1 MKFKN
6 KQPGNEITAPANYEK
21 GYIKPVDME
30 RSQCISCSTQD
41 NPITLPGYP
50 DNELRCHSCDFEN
63 EVERLLKNKLD
74 NPSNT
79 PGQ

>member
-6 KQPGNEITAPANYEK
+6 KQPGNEIIASANYEK

-30 RSQCISCSTQD
+30 RRQCIICSIQD

-50 DNELRCHSCDFEN
+50 DNVSRFHFHDFEN
-63 EVERLLKNKLD
+63 EVEKLMKNKSD